1 MKVGEQTRP
10 SGAGGASGAAAQTVV
25 ARFGGRGCA
34 VCRMRTRTVWE
45 IPRRLHG
52 GGIYMQNKTARKQQ
66 STPEKKAAAR
76 FESDTSQG
84 RMKER

>member
-1 MKVGEQTRP
+1 
-10 SGAGGASGAAAQTVV
+10 
-25 ARFGGRGCA
+25 
-34 VCRMRTRTVWE
+34 MRTRTVWE